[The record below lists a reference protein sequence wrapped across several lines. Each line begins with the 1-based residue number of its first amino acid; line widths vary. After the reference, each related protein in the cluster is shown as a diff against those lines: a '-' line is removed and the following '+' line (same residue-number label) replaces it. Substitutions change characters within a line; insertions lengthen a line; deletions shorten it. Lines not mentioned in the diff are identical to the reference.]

1 MELSDYLR
9 ILRRHWRVVAIAV
22 VVCVL
27 IAAAYDFTRPK
38 VYSASA
44 TGFVSTGKSSGAA
57 EASISDTLAKSRAT
71 SYVDVAKSRGTAEA
85 ANTIIGGSQSA
96 SALISRVDVV
106 QPPDTVLIRVTAT
119 GDSPQAATDLA
130 NAWIEGLAQE
140 VKKIEGGD
148 NGLQVVPQE
157 SAVLP
162 SAPTSPNPRR
172 DLPLALVLGLLLG
185 FGAAVVMA
193 QFDRRVRTPDDI
205 KTFGLSTMA
214 TVPAS
219 KALGRARGDRIPA
232 LAGGT
237 TRAGDPAASEALRK
251 LRTNLRYMDVDN
263 PPRVVVISSP
273 NEGDGKS
280 TIAVNL
286 VYSMAASGQ
295 QTTLVD
301 ADLRRPVL
309 ADGIGLPEGAGL
321 TDVLAGEA
329 TLAEVLQ
336 EAPGEPNLQVLA
348 AGSIPPNPSEILGA
362 KAMERVLTE
371 LASAGHVVVDA
382 PPLLPVTDGAVLSA
396 QADGLILV
404 VTSGR
409 TLDTHIERALESI
422 EEVNGRVLGAVLN
435 RVTRKDASA
444 YYGGGT
450 SYYVRSADK
459 KD

>member
-9 ILRRHWRVVAIAV
+9 ILRRHWRVVAITV

-71 SYVDVAKSRGTAEA
+71 SYVDVAKSRGTAA
-85 ANTIIGGSQSA
+85 AAKKIMGSSESE
-96 SALISRVDVV
+96 SALIARVEVV
-106 QPPDTVLIRVTAT
+106 QPPDTVLIRVNAR
-119 GDSPQAATDLA
+119 GSSPRAATDLA

-162 SAPTSPNPRR
+162 SAPSSPSPQR

-185 FGAAVVMA
+185 FGIAVVMA

-205 KTFGLSTMA
+205 KAFGLSTMA

-219 KALGRARGDRIPA
+219 KALARKKGDRIPA
-232 LAGGT
+232 LAGAV

-263 PPRVVVISSP
+263 PPRIVVVSSP

-286 VYSMAASGQ
+286 AYAMAASGQ
-295 QTTLVD
+295 PTTLVD

-309 ADGIGLPEGAGL
+309 AEGVGLTEGAGL
-321 TDVLAGEA
+321 TDVLVGEA
-329 TLAEVLQ
+329 SLAEVLQ
-336 EAPGEPNLQVLA
+336 ETPGEPNLQVLA
-348 AGSIPPNPSEILGA
+348 AGNIPPNPSEILGT
-362 KAMERVLTE
+362 KAMIRLLNE
-371 LASAGHVVVDA
+371 LSRSGLVIIDA

-396 QADGLILV
+396 NSDGLILV

-409 TLDTHIERALESI
+409 TLDTHIARALESVH
-422 EEVNGRVLGAVLN
+422 EVNGRVLGVVLN
-435 RVTRKDASA
+435 RVNRKEASS

-450 SYYVRSADK
+450 SYYLKRQPTS
-459 KD
+459 